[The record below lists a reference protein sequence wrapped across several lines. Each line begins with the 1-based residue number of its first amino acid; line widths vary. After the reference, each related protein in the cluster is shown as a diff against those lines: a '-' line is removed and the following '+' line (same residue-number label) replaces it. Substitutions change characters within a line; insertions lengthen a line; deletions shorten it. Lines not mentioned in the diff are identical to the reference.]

1 MPAWDMKGLRVF
13 SVNDN
18 FRTLALALQTHGL
31 NGYSL
36 LYDSDSNMEH
46 EHSAEA
52 IKNRLARGPQ
62 HNYLR
67 DWIYGGIDGSV
78 TTFAV
83 VSGVAGA
90 GLSPWIILVL
100 GFANL
105 FADGFS
111 MAASNYLGTKA
122 EHEDLQR
129 LEAVENRH
137 IDMEP
142 EGEREEVRQIFQQKG
157 FAGDDLRRIV
167 QLITADRKRWVRTML
182 TEEYGLPHE
191 VRSPWIAA
199 LSTFSSFFVCGLIPL
214 LPYLFQ
220 LKHAFVLS
228 LIVTAAIFF
237 AIGSV
242 KSRWSTASWLRSG
255 FVTLFVGAIAAG
267 LAYVAGAILSTLA
280 DGS

>member
-1 MPAWDMKGLRVF
+1 
-13 SVNDN
+13 
-18 FRTLALALQTHGL
+18 
-31 NGYSL
+31 
-36 LYDSDSNMEH
+36 MEH

-52 IKNRLARGPQ
+52 IKRRLAEGPK

-90 GLSPWIILVL
+90 RLSPWVILVM

-122 EHEDLQR
+122 EHDDLRR

-137 IDMEP
+137 IDMAP

-157 FAGDDLRRIV
+157 FAGEDLRRIV
-167 QLITADRKRWVRTML
+167 QLITADRGRWVRTML

-199 LSTFSSFFVCGLIPL
+199 LSTFISFFICGLIPL
-214 LPYLFQ
+214 LPYLFDFT
-220 LKHAFVLS
+220 HAFVLS
-228 LIVTAAIFF
+228 LIVTGAIFF
-237 AIGSV
+237 AIGSA
-242 KSRWSTASWLRSG
+242 KSRWSTSSWLRSG
-255 FVTLFVGAIAAG
+255 VVTLFVGAIAAS
-267 LAYVAGAILSTLA
+267 LAYVAGVVLRTLA
-280 DGS
+280 G

>member
-1 MPAWDMKGLRVF
+1 
-13 SVNDN
+13 
-18 FRTLALALQTHGL
+18 
-31 NGYSL
+31 
-36 LYDSDSNMEH
+36 MEH

-52 IKNRLARGPQ
+52 IKRRLARGPQ

-83 VSGVAGA
+83 VSAIAGA
-90 GLSPWIILVL
+90 RLSPWIILVL

-122 EHEDLQR
+122 EHEDLHR

-157 FAGDDLRRIV
+157 FVGEDLRRIV
-167 QLITADRKRWVRTML
+167 QLITADRRRWVRTML
-182 TEEYGLPHE
+182 TEEYGLPYE

-220 LKHAFVLS
+220 SRNAFALS
-228 LIVTAAIFF
+228 VIVTGAVFF
-237 AIGSV
+237 AIGSA
-242 KSRWSTASWLRSG
+242 KSRWSTSSWLRSG
-255 FVTLFVGAIAAG
+255 LVTLFVGAIAAS
-267 LAYVAGAILSTLA
+267 LAYAAGVILRTLA
-280 DGS
+280 E